1 MNLNL
6 KRLVKRI
13 LMAIIA
19 ILIIIWSILPL
30 YWIISNSFKVGE
42 AITAYPPQIVPAKPR
57 LDNYIAVFQKE
68 EFSSR
73 FLSSTF
79 VAILNTFFSVTLGAL
94 AGYGFSRFR
103 FKGKDNILFWILSTR
118 MFPPIIASIPF
129 FIVMNTSHITDTI
142 WALIISYT
150 TFNLPFVVWMMKG
163 FFDDVP
169 IDLEESALVDGAS
182 RFQAMTRI
190 AFPLAAPGL
199 AASAI
204 FCFILSWNEFL
215 FALILTSNKAMTLP
229 VAITGYLR
237 WGEGIFW
244 GQISAMAVIITIPVF
259 IFATLVQNQL
269 VRGMTFGALKE

>member
-1 MNLNL
+1 
-6 KRLVKRI
+6 
-13 LMAIIA
+13 
-19 ILIIIWSILPL
+19 
-30 YWIISNSFKVGE
+30 
-42 AITAYPPQIVPAKPR
+42 
-57 LDNYIAVFQKE
+57 
-68 EFSSR
+68 
-73 FLSSTF
+73 
-79 VAILNTFFSVTLGAL
+79 
-94 AGYGFSRFR
+94 
-103 FKGKDNILFWILSTR
+103 
-118 MFPPIIASIPF
+118 
-129 FIVMNTSHITDTI
+129 
-142 WALIISYT
+142 
-150 TFNLPFVVWMMKG
+150 MMKG

-190 AFPLAAPGL
+190 AFPLVAPGL

-237 WGEGIFW
+237 WGEGILW